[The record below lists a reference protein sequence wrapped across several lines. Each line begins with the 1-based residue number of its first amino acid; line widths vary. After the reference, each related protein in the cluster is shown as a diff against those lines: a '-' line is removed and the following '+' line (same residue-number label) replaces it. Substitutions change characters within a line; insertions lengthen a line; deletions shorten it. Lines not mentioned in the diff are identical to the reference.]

1 MKRTLILTPWIPYPV
16 TGADQQDRFFG
27 MLQMKSMGYDIRVIA
42 KIHDFQNRAE
52 VEAIYA
58 QEGVPLQLFPHP
70 TSGLR
75 LLLKNLPL
83 IVLNPGLLDGA
94 TLEYLEPEYLA
105 GVEKTIREFRPDVMW
120 IEYTTHWS
128 ILKRL
133 KSHRIPIIV
142 KSSLNEPRNCI
153 DENGGTLLSR
163 LKSLPKYIGER
174 TAAREASLILGITPD
189 EEKWYRSLG
198 AKKTGV
204 LPLRG
209 LSRCFAK
216 KQHTDK
222 PVLDVVFLS
231 SNYNMGHNRDALQY
245 LLTKIVPEVRRRMP
259 NTFRFHLTGTKFP
272 DAYRSFLGDDVR
284 YTGFIDD
291 LGAFLGTMDI
301 AVCPWITGQGMQQK
315 VFEPLCRSLPL
326 LTTKTAGY
334 PFEHGT
340 EILLCKTPQ
349 DYVASLRKLQSTDER
364 NRISQAAYRKAE
376 SLFSEEAV
384 AKIMADAINE
394 VTAR

>member
-1 MKRTLILTPWIPYPV
+1 MPRILILTPWIPYPV

-42 KIHDFQNRAE
+42 KIHEFQNRND
-52 VEAIYA
+52 VETAYRDVGIS
-58 QEGVPLQLFPHP
+58 LQLFAHP
-70 TSGLR
+70 QSAFR
-75 LLLKNLPL
+75 LLLKNLPR
-83 IVLNPGLLDGA
+83 IPLNPGLLDGA
-94 TLEYLEPEYLA
+94 TLEYLEPEYLT
-105 GVEKTIREFRPDVMW
+105 GVERTIREFRPDVLW

-133 KSHRIPIIV
+133 KCFGIPIIV

-163 LKSLPKYIGER
+163 LKALPKYIGER
-174 TAAREASLILGITPD
+174 TAARQANLILGITPD
-189 EEKWYRSLG
+189 EEMWYRSLG
-198 AKKTGV
+198 AKQTGV

-216 KQHTDK
+216 KSHAEK
-222 PVLDVVFLS
+222 KILDVVFLS

-245 LLTKIVPEVRRRMP
+245 LLTKIVPEVQRRMP
-259 NTFRFHLTGTKFP
+259 HAFRFHLTGSKFP
-272 DAYRSFLGDDVR
+272 DMYRPLLSNDVR
-284 YTGFIDD
+284 CTGFIEN
-291 LGAFLGTMDI
+291 LGAFLETMDV

-334 PFEHGT
+334 PFTHGQD
-340 EILLCKTPQ
+340 ILLCDTPEEYAEGL
-349 DYVASLRKLQSTDER
+349 DTLRSSDER
-364 NRISQAAYRKAE
+364 NRIAAAAYAKAE
-376 SLFSEEAV
+376 SLFSEAAV
-384 AKIMADAINE
+384 KKIIADAINA
-394 VTAR
+394 VTTR